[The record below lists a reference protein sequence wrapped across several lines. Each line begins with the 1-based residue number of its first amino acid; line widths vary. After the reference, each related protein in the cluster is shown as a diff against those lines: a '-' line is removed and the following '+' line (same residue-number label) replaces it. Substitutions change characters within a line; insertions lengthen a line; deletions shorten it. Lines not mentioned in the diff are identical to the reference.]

1 MEITIQI
8 NDTYRAAPIAV
19 VAGQPNASRVVELS
33 GDSREQAIA
42 AAILEGGIAG
52 LNHKIAWSCH
62 LLLTSTDHADR
73 HETARE
79 WLRKLGVSEYA
90 ARKTTERDGRL
101 VSIEYPG
108 GVLSHQNL

>member
-19 VAGQPNASRVVELS
+19 VVGQPNASRVVELD
-33 GDSREQAIA
+33 GDARHQSIA
-42 AAILEGGIAG
+42 AALLEGGIAA

-62 LLLTSTDHADR
+62 LLLTSGDHADR
-73 HETARE
+73 HEPARE
-79 WLRKLGVSEYA
+79 WLRRLGVSEYV
-90 ARKTTERDGRL
+90 ARKAIERDGRL

-108 GVLSHQNL
+108 GVLSHQAV